1 MAEAAEIQRVT
12 TLFPVAADSFREIN
26 QAGYSSGGF
35 RRRGLRE
42 DAHDPGLHGQVA
54 PERRLLAA
62 VLIRAA
68 KDIAGHHVSCD
79 NTEKIQ
85 AEVRAWANS
94 NESTKGHGGWGFLD
108 ICEQLE
114 LPADLVRQRLL
125 SGEMGRQ
132 FEIDGYRQHM
142 ARGNG

>member
-1 MAEAAEIQRVT
+1 MAETAEIQRVT

-26 QAGYSSGGF
+26 QAGYASGGF
-35 RRRGLRE
+35 KRRGLRE
-42 DAHDPGLHGQVA
+42 EAHEPGENDRVA

-94 NESTKGHGGWGFLD
+94 DESTKGHGGWGFLD
-108 ICEQLE
+108 ICEQLG
-114 LPADLVRQRLL
+114 LPPDLVRERLL
-125 SGEMGRQ
+125 SGEMGKQ
-132 FEIDGYRQHM
+132 FEVTGYRQHM
-142 ARGNG
+142 AW